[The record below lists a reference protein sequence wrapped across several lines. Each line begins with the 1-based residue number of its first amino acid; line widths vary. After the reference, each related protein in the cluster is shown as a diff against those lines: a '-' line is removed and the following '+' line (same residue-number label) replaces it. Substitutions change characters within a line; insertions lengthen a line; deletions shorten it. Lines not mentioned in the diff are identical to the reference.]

1 MSKRIIAALT
11 LGLMTAPVLSGCWE
25 STDVTLHEP
34 GKYKGT
40 EDPLLD
46 PGATSR
52 VETLRKRFDLVQT
65 DR

>member
-1 MSKRIIAALT
+1 MRIMATLT
-11 LGLMTAPVLSGCWE
+11 LALMTAPGLSGCWE

-34 GKYKGT
+34 GKYRGT
-40 EDPLLD
+40 EDPLLE

-52 VETLRKRFDLVQT
+52 VETLRKRFELVQT